1 MNNSPMKMVG
11 GIALAIIAVL
21 IFGSAFTVRQT
32 DFALVQ
38 RFGQPVRTIAQP
50 GLYFKAPLIDTVI
63 PVEKRILDLDR
74 PVQEVIA
81 SDQKRIVVDSFT
93 RYRVIDPL
101 RFVQSVQSVAGANL
115 RLSSIIDSTLRGVLA
130 DATFTAIVKS
140 DRAAL
145 MKKMRDDVNVQAKNL
160 GIEIVDVRI
169 RRADLP
175 EPNAKSV
182 FQRMQTERQREAAD
196 IRAQGTEQSLSIK
209 ARADREVARLR
220 GEANQKSEEVR
231 GQADAERNAVFNAA
245 YGRDVE
251 FFNFYRSMQAYETGL
266 RGGDTKMILS
276 PDSDFF
282 RYFNDPSGK
291 RAQPAAPAL
300 PKN

>member
-1 MNNSPMKMVG
+1 MNNSPMKAVG
-11 GIALAIIAVL
+11 GILLAVL
-21 IFGSAFTVRQT
+21 AVILFGAAFIVRQT
-32 DFALVQ
+32 EFALVQ
-38 RFGQPVRTIAQP
+38 RFGQPVRTIAEP
-50 GLYFKAPLIDTVI
+50 GLYFKVPLIDNVI
-63 PVEKRILDLDR
+63 PVDKRILELDR

-81 SDQKRIVVDSFT
+81 SDQKRLVVDSFT
-93 RYRVIDPL
+93 RYRVSDPL
-101 RFVQSVQSVAGANL
+101 RFVQSVQSVNGANL
-115 RLSSIIDSTLRGVLA
+115 RLSSIVDSTLRGVLA
-130 DATFTAIVKS
+130 DATFSAIVRT

-145 MKKMRDDVNVQAKNL
+145 MKKMREDVNAQAKNF

-175 EPNAKSV
+175 EANAKSV

-196 IRAQGTEQSLSIK
+196 IRAQGTELSLGIK

-220 GEANQKSEEVR
+220 GEANQKSDEIR
-231 GQADAERNAVFNAA
+231 GAADAERNAVFNAA
-245 YGRDVE
+245 YGKDAE
-251 FFNFYRSMQAYETGL
+251 FFNFYRSMQAYEAGL
-266 RGGDTKMILS
+266 RAGETKMILS

-291 RAQPAAPAL
+291 RPAQA